1 MICSSA
7 PYLHNRLYTAEV
19 RTIVNQTTPGKTIH
33 NQDITF
39 LQSHGSL
46 EFIDSK
52 IVESVQFHVINL
64 QPGITYQVCVTANN
78 REITSDPLVITVK
91 TQDKPEDHAAETKL
105 KNSIFNL
112 QYSLQHLIVVF
123 AFSSLLLI
131 KC

>member
-1 MICSSA
+1 MICSYP

-19 RTIVNQTTPGKTIH
+19 RTIVNQTATGKTIH

-64 QPGITYQVCVTANN
+64 QPGTTYQVCVTANK
-78 REITSDPLVITVK
+78 RDKPSDPLVITVK
-91 TQDKPEDHAAETKL
+91 TQDKPEDHAVETKL
-105 KNSIFNL
+105 TNDIFNL
-112 QYSLQHLIVVF
+112 QHSFQHLFVVF
-123 AFSSLLLI
+123 AFSALLLM
-131 KC
+131 K

>member
-19 RTIVNQTTPGKTIH
+19 RTIVNQTTPGKNIH

-64 QPGITYQVCVTANN
+64 QPGTTYQVCVTANK
-78 REITSDPLVITVK
+78 RDKPSDPLVITVK
-91 TQDKPEDHAAETKL
+91 TQDKPKDHAAETKL
-105 KNSIFNL
+105 KNGIFNL
-112 QYSLQHLIVVF
+112 QHSLQQMIVVF
-123 AFSSLLLI
+123 AVSALLSM